1 MKNGYSKNLEREYN
15 TGAYITGEPPP
26 PPKKKQKK
34 TKEKKGTLN
43 SSF

>member
-15 TGAYITGEPPP
+15 SGAYITGEPPP
-26 PPKKKQKK
+26 PQKKQKK